1 MYYYGTIMLLW
12 VCMRWHY
19 VWVPVKIKDFFKKV
33 VILEKRKALKRAM
46 FRNQFF
52 CLEKSKHRMFV
63 FGNSPSL
70 KLEST
75 ETKENLLPQISTRI
89 LLCFFV
95 ISLRYVWLHFSLHV
109 NVIWMKTRYSWFKW
123 KQYCDWSMKRFIF
136 FSWMGGH
143 FPEFVITD
151 TRHKKVIG

>member
-1 MYYYGTIMLLW
+1 MSLHEMTLCVGA
-12 VCMRWHY
+12 CENKR
-19 VWVPVKIKDFFKKV
+19 DFFKKV

-63 FGNSPSL
+63 FDNSPLL

-75 ETKENLLPQISTRI
+75 ETKENLLPQTSTKI
-89 LLCFFV
+89 LLCFLSSVFECM
-95 ISLRYVWLHFSLHV
+95 ITFFFACTCDLNENLIFMIQGETILWLIHEKIH
-109 NVIWMKTRYSWFKW
+109 I
-123 KQYCDWSMKRFIF
+123 